1 MFFLRYLRLF
11 LIYFTHLCCRT
22 VVIRLYIYHRK
33 LCHGYGHV
41 REHSQ
46 SRCHSLRK
54 SCNGCRH
61 LRRRKEMGKCVQPK
75 HTITGEQPT
84 VEKTSRTT
92 GLGTTMAMAGKLRIH
107 QCLGCIAC
115 LLAHITNYKTSIT
128 VIKPT
133 IPLLHLLHMTVCV
146 CKR

>member
-1 MFFLRYLRLF
+1 MLSN
-11 LIYFTHLCCRT
+11 CCDT
-22 VVIRLYIYHRK
+22 VYIYITESYVMVMVMSGSIHRADAIASGK
-33 LCHGYGHV
+33 AVMDAATSGG
-41 REHSQ
+41 
-46 SRCHSLRK
+46 
-54 SCNGCRH
+54 G
-61 LRRRKEMGKCVQPK
+61 RRWGSACSPNTPLQE
-75 HTITGEQPT
+75 EQPT